1 MFWDQKFKVKGSN
14 SHSAYN
20 IFQMIINFLWA
31 FFPWNVSQTPMVFEN
46 PILRSE
52 VKVIKL
58 KKIFCLCITLLSVLY
73 LKISFSIC
81 KENLYHKFVIPHD
94 LPNRPINFLKIYG
107 LNTVIAKMV
116 SKWKHILFRL
126 LKLTSWFAKGQ
137 RPRSLDH
144 HLYSETTSG
153 ISILQMIILYLEV
166 FQWNHRSC
174 FLNLR
179 PIIFQC

>member
-1 MFWDQKFKVKGSN
+1 M
-14 SHSAYN
+14 
-20 IFQMIINFLWA
+20 
-31 FFPWNVSQTPMVFEN
+31 
-46 PILRSE
+46 
-52 VKVIKL
+52 
-58 KKIFCLCITLLSVLY
+58 
-73 LKISFSIC
+73 
-81 KENLYHKFVIPHD
+81 
-94 LPNRPINFLKIYG
+94 KIYG

-179 PIIFQC
+179 PIIFQCQTLKGQGQSLIFFSLILHPLLSLSGVHNSPELLETCFLKNYVRLLHIC